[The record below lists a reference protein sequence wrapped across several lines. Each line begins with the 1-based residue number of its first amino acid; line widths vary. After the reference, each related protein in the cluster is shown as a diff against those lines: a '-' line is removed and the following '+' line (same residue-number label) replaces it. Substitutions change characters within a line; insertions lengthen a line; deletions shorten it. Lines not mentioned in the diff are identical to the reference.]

1 MARIFRFTP
10 KRRSALRKAT
20 AASARKR
27 RGGMKAKDGFGPYI
41 RQGVRWLANAPTAGQ
56 ASTISNFI
64 EGKKNNRP
72 SKLSRLYRD
81 RSGKRRKRR

>member
-27 RGGMKAKDGFGPYI
+27 SGGMKAKDGFGPYI
-41 RQGVRWLANAPTAGQ
+41 RQGVRWLANAPTAGS

-64 EGKKNNRP
+64 EGKKSNRP
-72 SKLSRLYRD
+72 SRFRRFYKD
-81 RSGKRRKRR
+81 QTPKRRKRR